1 VNTQVR
7 LENKHKTDL
16 AADQSRCYH
25 RGWRREDSIRCFLNT
40 PYLSMIIQ

>member
-16 AADQSRCYH
+16 AAD
-25 RGWRREDSIRCFLNT
+25 
-40 PYLSMIIQ
+40 